1 MNSSSLIHINLLD
14 CHSAV
19 YFRTLITVLFLIID
33 QNISM
38 AKTNINGKI
47 KLCSI
52 YLQLGTN
59 LLQTSDLLDIQ
70 KI

>member
-19 YFRTLITVLFLIID
+19 YFRTLITVLFLMID

-38 AKTNINGKI
+38 AKTNINDENKI
-47 KLCSI
+47 VF
-52 YLQLGTN
+52 YLFTTWNQFTL
-59 LLQTSDLLDIQ
+59 SY
-70 KI
+70 